1 MEGAMICNINRLRKP
16 ADPYTCPAT
25 AQALRFM
32 TKNGHTGYESE
43 IQNAQTMFEEMQAE
57 AGPGGP
63 DCPFLQETLDGLDKT
78 IWEVAQAAA
87 DRFDDWA
94 TD

>member
-1 MEGAMICNINRLRKP
+1 MICNINRLRKP

-32 TKNGHTGYESE
+32 TEHGHPGYEIH
-43 IQNAQTMFEEMQAE
+43 IQNAQAMFDEMQAE

-63 DCPFLQETLDGLDKT
+63 DCPFLQETLDGLDKEINET
-78 IWEVAQAAA
+78 AQAAY
-87 DRFDDWA
+87 DRFDDWM
-94 TD
+94 TDAMP